1 MPSIDSRLIAHP
13 SEIADPSPP
22 PSTSPGRPVAPNAD
36 PGMSPVLR
44 CPLPVLT
51 IPSPDNLR
59 QYYSGGSV
67 PQYRFPAPPPIST
80 VLRAD
85 TETGP
90 WTPVAISASTPCPSA
105 LHESRH
111 AYVTTR
117 GILVYHCQRQLA
129 ITWEEL
135 FALLETIAPEIKGKT
150 PVKQP
155 VLPPFPA
162 PAKQPA
168 K

>member
-80 VLRAD
+80 VLSQTGTTTQTTFSGSLITTANAQD
-85 TETGP
+85 TVAVAGATPNSFITVSPTNSVAAGMTGVYAKIVTSGQVVVHHP
-90 WTPVAISASTPCPSA
+90 STAGGTFNIS
-105 LHESRH
+105 
-111 AYVTTR
+111 
-117 GILVYHCQRQLA
+117 
-129 ITWEEL
+129 IT
-135 FALLETIAPEIKGKT
+135 A
-150 PVKQP
+150 
-155 VLPPFPA
+155 
-162 PAKQPA
+162 
-168 K
+168 